1 MQVPAL
7 IVVACLFYEQ
17 GYFDHWMVTWHMDM
31 CSRHNSYSIPCPLSR
46 DVGRKPDFEV
56 RKRKL
61 LFLIFSIM
69 YTIKYMSWSLGYFNS
84 VESYFNLGR
93 F

>member
-1 MQVPAL
+1 MLLFVSVQVPAL

-56 RKRKL
+56 RTNLLL
-61 LFLIFSIM
+61 LFYLMYKIEYFKIVWSI
-69 YTIKYMSWSLGYFNS
+69 YLDGEYSI
-84 VESYFNLGR
+84 
-93 F
+93 